1 MRPKIVIQKLNKTPS
16 GIQRYRV
23 TKLVNSKRLSLM
35 EQDYEE
41 DELQQMLRS
50 LPMSFDYHINNI
62 LPKGKNDG
70 LYIRDTEKSIR

>member
-23 TKLVNSKRLSLM
+23 TKLVNSKRLSLL

-41 DELQQMLRS
+41 DELQQILNS
-50 LPMSFDYHINNI
+50 LSAIYDYQINNI
-62 LPKGKNDG
+62 LPKGK
-70 LYIRDTEKSIR
+70 R

>member
-23 TKLVNSKRLSLM
+23 TKLVNSKRLSLL

-41 DELQQMLRS
+41 DELQQILNS
-50 LPMSFDYHINNI
+50 LSATYDYQIINT
-62 LPKGKNDG
+62 LVKGK
-70 LYIRDTEKSIR
+70 R